1 VRAHDRAH
9 PGAGPAGHRPCG
21 RGRAEQAGLEG
32 EAAVNAS
39 NEEAFRTAFCA
50 LLGRIRELGKPL
62 DDAALEPS
70 DLILPDEDAT
80 IEDVRK
86 LLGRRADP
94 RLKAR

>member
-1 VRAHDRAH
+1 MIVRILGQGQLAID
-9 PGAGPAGHRPCG
+9 PA
-21 RGRAEQAGLEG
+21 AKDELNALDAKV

-50 LLGRIRELGKPL
+50 LLGRIRELGEPL

-86 LLGRRADP
+86 LLSDDGLIP
-94 RLKAR
+94 G

>member
-1 VRAHDRAH
+1 MIVRILGQGQLAID
-9 PGAGPAGHRPCG
+9 PA
-21 RGRAEQAGLEG
+21 AADELNTLDSKV

-39 NEEAFRTAFCA
+39 DEEAFRTAFCA
-50 LLGRIRELGKPL
+50 LLGRIREIGKPL

-86 LLGRRADP
+86 LLSDDGLIP
-94 RLKAR
+94 G

>member
-1 VRAHDRAH
+1 MIVRILGQGQLAID
-9 PGAGPAGHRPCG
+9 PAARDELN
-21 RGRAEQAGLEG
+21 ALDAKV

-39 NEEAFRTAFCA
+39 DEEAFRAAFCA

-86 LLGRRADP
+86 LLSDDGLIP
-94 RLKAR
+94 G

>member
-1 VRAHDRAH
+1 MIVRILGQGQLAIDPSARDELNALD
-9 PGAGPAGHRPCG
+9 AKV
-21 RGRAEQAGLEG
+21 

-39 NEEAFRTAFCA
+39 DEEAFRAAFCA

-86 LLGRRADP
+86 LLSDDGLIP
-94 RLKAR
+94 G

>member
-1 VRAHDRAH
+1 MIVRILGHGQLAID
-9 PGAGPAGHRPCG
+9 PA
-21 RGRAEQAGLEG
+21 ATDELNALDAKVET
-32 EAAVNAS
+32 AVNAS
-39 NEEAFRTAFCA
+39 DEEAFRSAFCA

-86 LLGRRADP
+86 LLSDDGLIP
-94 RLKAR
+94 G

>member
-1 VRAHDRAH
+1 MIVRILGQGQLAIDPSARDELNALD
-9 PGAGPAGHRPCG
+9 AKV
-21 RGRAEQAGLEG
+21 

-50 LLGRIRELGKPL
+50 LLVRIRELGKPL

-86 LLGRRADP
+86 LLSDDGLIP
-94 RLKAR
+94 G

>member
-1 VRAHDRAH
+1 MIVRILGQGQLAID
-9 PGAGPAGHRPCG
+9 PA
-21 RGRAEQAGLEG
+21 AKDELNALDAKVES
-32 EAAVNAS
+32 AVNVGD
-39 NEEAFRTAFCA
+39 EEAFRTAFCV

-86 LLGRRADP
+86 LLSDDGLIP
-94 RLKAR
+94 G

>member
-1 VRAHDRAH
+1 MIVRILGQGQLAIDPSARDELNALD
-9 PGAGPAGHRPCG
+9 AKV
-21 RGRAEQAGLEG
+21 

-39 NEEAFRTAFCA
+39 DEEAFRAAFCA

-80 IEDVRK
+80 IEDVRR
-86 LLGRRADP
+86 LLSDDGLIP
-94 RLKAR
+94 G

>member
-1 VRAHDRAH
+1 MIVRILGQGQLAID
-9 PGAGPAGHRPCG
+9 PS
-21 RGRAEQAGLEG
+21 
-32 EAAVNAS
+32 AADELNNAS

-50 LLGRIRELGKPL
+50 LLSRIRELGKPL

-86 LLGRRADP
+86 LLSDDGLIP
-94 RLKAR
+94 G

>member
-1 VRAHDRAH
+1 MIVRILGQGQLTID
-9 PGAGPAGHRPCG
+9 PA
-21 RGRAEQAGLEG
+21 AADELNKLDSKV

-86 LLGRRADP
+86 LLSDDGLIP
-94 RLKAR
+94 G

>member
-1 VRAHDRAH
+1 MIVRILGQGQLAIDPSARDELNALD
-9 PGAGPAGHRPCG
+9 AKV
-21 RGRAEQAGLEG
+21 

-39 NEEAFRTAFCA
+39 DEEAFRAAFCA

-80 IEDVRK
+80 IADVRK
-86 LLGRRADP
+86 LLSDDGLIP
-94 RLKAR
+94 G

>member
-1 VRAHDRAH
+1 MIVRILGQGQLAID
-9 PGAGPAGHRPCG
+9 PAASGELNELD
-21 RGRAEQAGLEG
+21 AEV

-50 LLGRIRELGKPL
+50 LLVRIRELGKPL

-86 LLGRRADP
+86 LLSDDGLIP
-94 RLKAR
+94 G

>member
-1 VRAHDRAH
+1 MIVRILGQGQLAID
-9 PGAGPAGHRPCG
+9 PA
-21 RGRAEQAGLEG
+21 ATDELNALDAKV

-39 NEEAFRTAFCA
+39 DEEAFRAAFCA

-80 IEDVRK
+80 IADVRK
-86 LLGRRADP
+86 LLSDDGLIP
-94 RLKAR
+94 G

>member
-1 VRAHDRAH
+1 MIVRILGQGQLAIDPSARDELNALD
-9 PGAGPAGHRPCG
+9 AKV
-21 RGRAEQAGLEG
+21 

-39 NEEAFRTAFCA
+39 DEEAFRAAFCA

-80 IEDVRK
+80 DRK
-86 LLGRRADP
+86 SVV
-94 RLKAR
+94 

>member
-1 VRAHDRAH
+1 MIVRILGQGQLAID
-9 PGAGPAGHRPCG
+9 PA
-21 RGRAEQAGLEG
+21 AADELNTLDSKV

-39 NEEAFRTAFCA
+39 DEEAFRTAFCA

-86 LLGRRADP
+86 LLSDDGLIP
-94 RLKAR
+94 G

>member
-1 VRAHDRAH
+1 MIVRILGQGQLAID
-9 PGAGPAGHRPCG
+9 PAATDELNALDAKVER
-21 RGRAEQAGLEG
+21 
-32 EAAVNAS
+32 AVNAS
-39 NEEAFRTAFCA
+39 DEEAFRTAFCA

-86 LLGRRADP
+86 LLSDDGLIP
-94 RLKAR
+94 G

>member
-1 VRAHDRAH
+1 MIVRILGQGQLAIDPSARDELNA
-9 PGAGPAGHRPCG
+9 
-21 RGRAEQAGLEG
+21 LDSKV

-50 LLGRIRELGKPL
+50 LLSRIRELGKPL

-86 LLGRRADP
+86 LLSDDGLIP
-94 RLKAR
+94 G